1 MRLNIELEA
10 LKVERTKLVSK
21 INSMMKDGSFFRQ
34 NGKAA
39 YYTSQMDIINRR
51 ISDIEQVQKF
61 ELHQRQNKHL
71 MSWLGKTLSLVINT
85 ADLSVFYM
93 ESAQAYFKTQGLEPK
108 DSMHKAMEDVSRSLT
123 ALRKEFSKLLE
134 GDKDANYE
142 DFDKLEQ
149 LITKNIF
156 TDREIAHKKEYEK

>member
-1 MRLNIELEA
+1 MRLNVELEK
-10 LKVERTKLVSK
+10 LKQERTTLAKK
-21 INSMMKDGSFFRQ
+21 INSMMKDGTFFKQ

-39 YYTSQMDIINRR
+39 YYTSQVDMINRR

-108 DSMHKAMEDVSRSLT
+108 DDMLTAMENVSRSLT
-123 ALRKEFSKLLE
+123 ALRKEFSKLLD

-156 TDREIAHKKEYEK
+156 TDREIVHKKEYEK